1 MERRDFL
8 ATSACAVAG
17 LAVPAAA
24 GASATDGDQAQ
35 AQKKYAVKL
44 TVLKRGFEKAYADAF
59 LDGKGG
65 PCPKFKDGQEFMVP
79 SQWAMPAGMCEWAWG
94 DIRTYI
100 HDVFLGGK
108 TTVGCCTDGF
118 RPVFFKIERVDA

>member
-8 ATSACAVAG
+8 ATSACA
-17 LAVPAAA
+17 LAALGVPAAA
-24 GASATDGDQAQ
+24 ASAADGNQAQ
-35 AQKKYAVKL
+35 PQKKYAVKL
-44 TVLKRGFEKAYADAF
+44 TVLKRGFEKQYADQF
-59 LDGKGG
+59 RNGQGG
-65 PCPKFKDGQEFMVP
+65 PCPKFKDGQELIVP

-94 DIRTYI
+94 DVRTYI
-100 HDVFLGGK
+100 HDVFATGQ